1 MRKISVI
8 VPCFN
13 EEDAIKF
20 FYEEIKEVFKDNND
34 SLEIIFVDDG
44 SRDSTLKIIKD
55 YCKKDSCIKYISF
68 SRNFGKEAAIY
79 AGLSY
84 AKGDYV
90 GIMDVDLQDPPK
102 LLPKMMDILDND
114 NNYDIVATRRVTR
127 SGEPKIRSFFAR
139 LFYKIINKMSK
150 TKMVDGARDFFF
162 LCKSVCETILS
173 IREYNRYFKGI
184 FSFVGYNVKW
194 FEYENIKRV
203 AGKTKWSFWQLFK
216 YAIEGIVGYTTVP
229 LILPIICSFLF
240 FLISIIFL
248 IIYFIN
254 SMIFIYLILSII
266 LFSFCLVFLFTGII
280 GIYLSKTYLEVK
292 NRPIYIIRESNVRI
306 SDDRENK
313 KNIL

>member
-1 MRKISVI
+1 MKKISVV

-20 FYEEIKEVFKDNND
+20 FYEEIKEVFKNNLD

-44 SRDSTLKIIKD
+44 SRDNTLQIIKD
-55 YCKKDSCIKYISF
+55 YSKKDNHIKYLSF

-84 AKGDYV
+84 AKGDYI

-102 LLPKMMDILDND
+102 LLPRMMDILDND

-127 SGEPKIRSFFAR
+127 SGEPKVRSFFAR
-139 LFYKIINKMSK
+139 LFYKMINKMSK
-150 TKMVDGARDFFF
+150 TRMVDGARDFC
-162 LCKSVCETILS
+162 LMRKDVCKTILS
-173 IREYNRYFKGI
+173 MKEYNRYFKGI

-229 LILPIICSFLF
+229 LVLPIICSFLF
-240 FLISIIFL
+240 FLISIILL
-248 IIYFIN
+248 IVSFFSNIGFT
-254 SMIFIYLILSII
+254 YLFLSII
-266 LFSFCLVFLFTGII
+266 LFSFSLVFLFMGII

-292 NRPIYIIRESNVRI
+292 NRPVYIIRESNVRI

>member
-150 TKMVDGARDFFF
+150 TKMVDGARDFC
-162 LCKSVCETILS
+162 LMRKSVCETILS

-194 FEYENIKRV
+194 FEYENIERV

-254 SMIFIYLILSII
+254 SMIFTYLILSII